1 MDMKLICN
9 NTARASLT
17 LAGTLLLSSCL
28 PVTDLLIDCIDD
40 DGPVLNPRVLPN
52 PVLNQSYDVRI
63 IASIDNEPFDD
74 SFLYDIV
81 VSRTLPE
88 GLIADIF
95 ERQVRISGAATELG
109 TFEVDVGVTVE
120 DPNVIVV
127 NNGFN
132 NNGFNGNFNNNNFNG
147 TNSGLCFVSTQ
158 RLYRLT
164 VQQGG

>member
-95 ERQVRISGAATELG
+95 ERQVRISGAAT
-109 TFEVDVGVTVE
+109 
-120 DPNVIVV
+120 
-127 NNGFN
+127 GFN